1 MLIDSLFFRSG
12 QQNSPCGHCLRALCF
27 PAQNQHWAA
36 QRRRFLLQ
44 TAGVRHHKGRSC
56 HEIMHLIRGQGLDQM
71 NPGMAGEILLGHFL
85 NHRREMDGIDQFGLW
100 KILRDPTQ
108 RLHNMLHR
116 FSIVLSAVTGDP
128 LPCQVFPIG
137 LGRAEMELGQV
148 TDQGP
153 VHLLREGRITVPG
166 P

>member
-1 MLIDSLFFRSG
+1 
-12 QQNSPCGHCLRALCF
+12 
-27 PAQNQHWAA
+27 
-36 QRRRFLLQ
+36 
-44 TAGVRHHKGRSC
+44 
-56 HEIMHLIRGQGLDQM
+56 M

-85 NHRREMDGIDQFGLW
+85 NHRREMDRIDQFGLW

-116 FSIVLSAVTGDP
+116 FSIVLSAVTGDQDDFLSGIVQLVQQLGMELVIWANRSLQRINHGISRNKNAVLDP

-137 LGRAEMELGQV
+137 LGRAEMELSQV

-153 VHLLREGRITVPG
+153 VHLLREGRIPVPG